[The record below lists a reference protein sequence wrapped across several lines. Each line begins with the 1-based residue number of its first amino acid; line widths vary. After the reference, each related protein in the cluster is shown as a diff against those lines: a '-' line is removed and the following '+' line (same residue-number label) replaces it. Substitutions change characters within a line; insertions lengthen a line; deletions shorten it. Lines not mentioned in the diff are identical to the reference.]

1 MKHLQLIMCVMFA
14 VFFTGCI
21 STNQGFH
28 SNPVA
33 SKGMVKHHD
42 IYADI
47 EVDESKKIRG
57 TSSSTYFLMFRIEGD
72 NEYADGVNYGTMGN
86 VTNGGNF
93 AAQLFSWLNPLAII
107 NKLVTGD
114 AMGKVRSAAAYDA
127 MSGSDADFIAHP
139 TYSYTKKNYLIIQKF
154 DATVEGYAGKYKN
167 FRQVDPLDRKLEN
180 AVNKKIVDK
189 LQIQK

>member
-1 MKHLQLIMCVMFA
+1 MKTIQLITCVMLV

-33 SKGMVKHHD
+33 NKGKVHHHD

-72 NEYADGVNYGTMGN
+72 NEYADGVNYGAVEM
-86 VTNGGNF
+86 TNGGNL
-93 AAQLFSWLNPLAII
+93 AAQIFSWLNPFNII

-167 FRQVDPLDRKLEN
+167 FRQVDPMQRNLQN